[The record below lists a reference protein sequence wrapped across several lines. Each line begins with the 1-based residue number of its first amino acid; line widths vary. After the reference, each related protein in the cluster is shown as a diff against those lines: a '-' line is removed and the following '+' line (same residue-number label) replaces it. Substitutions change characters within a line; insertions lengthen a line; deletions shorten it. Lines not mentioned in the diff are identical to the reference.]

1 MFKLNDIGMTARCV
15 FFCLLFAVTM
25 TTTWADDDSDWLIA
39 RYSAISHDPKAFNQA
54 YKTGRERAT
63 LCSYCHGI
71 DGNSV
76 RDGVPNLAG
85 QNPLYLW
92 TQIDHFASGRR
103 RNFVM
108 QALAKGF
115 SHEDKLNLAIY
126 FSANRVHPQKA
137 DPDRARKGGILY
149 GHRCAVCHGD
159 LAYGNQKFARLAGQ
173 KQAYLEKNL
182 RRFRM
187 NANKLYG
194 TTDAVRRSK
203 RMEAVARL
211 LTDDEIM
218 DLAAFLSSKS

>member
-1 MFKLNDIGMTARCV
+1 MFNLNNISGAVRYV
-15 FFCLLFAVTM
+15 FFCFLFVCTAAA
-25 TTTWADDDSDWLIA
+25 WADDSDWLIM
-39 RYSAISHDPKAFNQA
+39 RYGVISHDSRAFDRA
-54 YKTGRERAT
+54 YEAGRERAR

-76 RDGVPNLAG
+76 KDGVPNLAE

-92 TQIDHFASGRR
+92 AQIDHFASGRR
-103 RNFVM
+103 KNFVM
-108 QALAKGF
+108 QALAKSF

-126 FSANRVHPQKA
+126 FSANKVRVQKA
-137 DPDRARKGGILY
+137 DPGRARKGGIFY
-149 GHRCAVCHGD
+149 VSHCVACHGES
-159 LAYGNQKFARLAGQ
+159 AKGNQKFARLAGQ

-182 RRFRM
+182 RRFRT
-187 NANKLYG
+187 NANKPYG

-211 LTDDEIM
+211 LTDEEIV

>member
-1 MFKLNDIGMTARCV
+1 MFKLNYIGVVVRYV
-15 FFCLLFAVTM
+15 FFCLLFAAA
-25 TTTWADDDSDWLIA
+25 TTAGAEGDSDWLIT
-39 RYSAISHDPKAFNQA
+39 RYSAITHNPESFTRA
-54 YKTGRERAT
+54 YEAGRERAT

-126 FSANRVHPQKA
+126 FSANKVHPQKA
-137 DPDRARKGGILY
+137 DPGRAKKGGTLY

-159 LAYGNQKFARLAGQ
+159 LARGNKKFARLAGQ

-187 NANKLYG
+187 NANKPYG
-194 TTDAVRRSK
+194 STDAVRRSK

-211 LTDDEIM
+211 LTDDEIV
-218 DLAAFLSSKS
+218 DVAAFLSSKS